1 MHDFHPLTAEWFRGR
16 FSAATTPQREAWS
29 AIRSGRDVLVSAP
42 TGSGKTLAAFLSCLD
57 RLVAAGLAGRL
68 DDQVEVVYVS
78 PLKALSNDIG
88 RNLETPLAEIEQL
101 AFERGL
107 AAPGIRTAVRT
118 GDTPA
123 WERQRMVR
131 RPPHILVTTPES
143 LFILLTAERSRA
155 ALRHATTVI
164 VDEIHALA
172 DDKRGS
178 HLALTLARL
187 DDLVRKA
194 GQPRPQRIGLSATV
208 RPIEAVARFLQG
220 KVAAAPGTE
229 TGADGPVPTPDAAD
243 AARRGG
249 RNCATGSVAVIDSG
263 HRRKLDLAVEVPRDE
278 LGVVATNEMWAEIY
292 DRLAEL
298 VAAHRTTL
306 IFVNN
311 RRLCERVAHHLEERL
326 GDEAVLAHHGSLSRR
341 LRQRAESRLKDGR
354 LRAVVATASLE
365 LGIDIGTVD
374 LVCQIGS
381 PRSIAVALQRI
392 GRSGHHVD
400 TPDGA
405 HVPRGRLFATTRD
418 ELIECAALV
427 HAIRQGRLDQL
438 EIPDWPLDVLAQQIV
453 AASAAE
459 TWPIDDLFAL
469 VRTAAPYAALPRAA
483 FDAVVDMLSD
493 GIATARGRSG
503 AYLHRDR
510 VNGTVRG
517 RRGARIA
524 AITGGGAI
532 PDNADYRVVAEPD
545 QTTVGTVDEDFAV
558 ESLAGDIFLLGTTSW
573 RIRRVESGRLRVEDA
588 HGAAPSLP
596 FWRGEAPGRTPE
608 LSEEVSRLRERVAEM
623 AAADEGAAEG
633 QGHDLG
639 RAEAWLVETCGLDR
653 SGAEQAAAY
662 VQAGAAA
669 LGAVPAQRR
678 VVAERFFDEAG
689 GMQLV
694 VHAPFGSRINRAWG
708 LALRKRFCRS
718 FNFELQAAAT
728 DNGVLISLAE
738 QHSFPLEVVFRFLNV
753 DTVEE
758 VLTQAMLPSPMFGAR
773 WRWNASRALAVL
785 RFAGGRKVPPPI
797 QRMRSD
803 DLLASVFP
811 DQAACPEN
819 LSGEVRIPDHPLVN
833 ETVRDCLHEAMDLD
847 GLRAVLAGIESGAVR
862 TLAVDTAEPSPFCH
876 EILNANPYAFL
887 DDAPLEERRARA
899 VQMRRTLGAESGG
912 IGALDPAA
920 IETVAAECW
929 PVVRDP
935 DELHDALLTLVV
947 LPPSPEWTVWFEAL
961 AASRRAGALTVGEAR
976 LWVPTERLGLLRA
989 LYPGAAVEP
998 RLPDVGP
1005 PGPADRESAA
1015 AEVLRGWLE
1024 STGPVQ
1030 ASALAD
1036 RLALPRPLVEAALA
1050 RLEGEGQVLRGRFTL
1065 DAAGDAEGE
1074 WCNRRVLARIHRLTI
1089 GSLRREIEPVST
1101 ADFVRFLHRWQH
1113 LAPGTQLHGA
1123 DGLLQVLKQLQGCEI
1138 SGAAL
1143 EREVIARRVA
1153 SYDPE
1158 LLDRLCLSGEVMW
1171 GRLSPHPAFE
1181 SPAAVRSAPPPRGS
1195 DGAAGRRAG
1204 WTADERGRTSGERAT
1219 DSARGRTAGARGRT
1233 SGERAT
1239 NSAPATSG
1247 ARGPTSG
1254 ERATDSA
1261 PATDSA
1267 RDRTSG
1273 ARSRTAGARPARVRP
1288 TRAAPVTLF
1297 LRDDADWLLAA
1308 AGRGRNGAPDAALS
1322 HPAREVREVLSS
1334 RGASFL
1340 PDLVRATGRLP
1351 SEVEDGLWE
1360 LVAAGLVSADG
1371 YDNLRA
1377 LVDPKRR
1384 RGEGRG
1390 RAARPRHAAGRWAL
1404 LDTSCA
1410 DPASPGPGAPEA
1422 GHEARFGPPAP
1433 EADDE
1438 ARRRAGGADRFGP
1451 TVPEADDRARRREGR
1466 AVRFGPAAPGT
1477 DDEAR
1482 RREGPA
1488 ARFGPPGP
1496 RTDDEA
1502 HSREGRANRFG
1513 SPTLAGDDE
1522 ARRRRDEHVARFAGQ
1537 LLDRWGVVC
1546 RDLAA
1551 RETLAP
1557 PWRDLLGA
1565 LRRMEA
1571 RGEIR
1576 GGRFVA
1582 GVVGEQF
1589 ARPEAV
1595 ELLRVVRR
1603 DDAPAG
1609 PLRVSAADPLN
1620 LTGVLLPGPRVSA
1633 LSGGTVDLLAAAED
1647 EPPAAAEDELPAAAE
1662 AVRTA

>member
-107 AAPGIRTAVRT
+107 AAPGVRTAVRT

-220 KVAAAPGTE
+220 NVAAAAPGTE
-229 TGADGPVPTPDAAD
+229 GNGRTLSAPDTADDGPRRGGTLAEADDRGPVPTPDAAA

-249 RNCATGSVAVIDSG
+249 RDCATGSVAVIDSG
-263 HRRKLDLAVEVPRDE
+263 HRRKLDLAVDVPRDE

-326 GDEAVLAHHGSLSRR
+326 GDDAVLAHHGSLSRR

-418 ELIECAALV
+418 ELLECAALV

-608 LSEEVSRLRERVAEM
+608 LSEEVSRLRERVAET
-623 AAADEGAAEG
+623 AAAD
-633 QGHDLG
+633 DG
-639 RAEAWLVETCGLDR
+639 RAAAWLVETCGLDR

-961 AASRRAGALTVGEAR
+961 AASRRAGALAVGEAR
-976 LWVPTERLGLLRA
+976 LWAPTERLGLLRA
-989 LYPGAAVEP
+989 LYPDAAVEP

-1024 STGPVQ
+1024 STGPAQ

-1050 RLEGEGQVLRGRFTL
+1050 RLEGEGQVLRGRFTR
-1065 DAAGDAEGE
+1065 DAAGNAEIE

-1181 SPAAVRSAPPPRGS
+1181 SPAAGRSAPTPRGS
-1195 DGAAGRRAG
+1195 DGA
-1204 WTADERGRTSGERAT
+1204 
-1219 DSARGRTAGARGRT
+1219 RGRTA
-1233 SGERAT
+1233 
-1239 NSAPATSG
+1239 
-1247 ARGPTSG
+1247 
-1254 ERATDSA
+1254 D
-1261 PATDSA
+1261 
-1267 RDRTSG
+1267 
-1273 ARSRTAGARPARVRP
+1273 ARPARVRP

-1297 LRDDADWLLAA
+1297 LRNDADWLLAA

-1404 LDTSCA
+1404 LDTGA
-1410 DPASPGPGAPEA
+1410 DPASAGPSTPEA
-1422 GHEARFGPPAP
+1422 GQEARFGSQTP
-1433 EADDE
+1433 
-1438 ARRRAGGADRFGP
+1438 GA
-1451 TVPEADDRARRREGR
+1451 
-1466 AVRFGPAAPGT
+1466 
-1477 DDEAR
+1477 
-1482 RREGPA
+1482 
-1488 ARFGPPGP
+1488 
-1496 RTDDEA
+1496 
-1502 HSREGRANRFG
+1502 
-1513 SPTLAGDDE
+1513 DDE

-1603 DDAPAG
+1603 DDAPQG

-1647 EPPAAAEDELPAAAE
+1647 EPPAAAA

>member
-1 MHDFHPLTAEWFRGR
+1 MQDFHPLTAEWFRGR
-16 FSAATTPQREAWS
+16 FAAATKPQLEAWP
-29 AIRSGRDVLVSAP
+29 AIRAGRDVLVSAP
-42 TGSGKTLAAFLSCLD
+42 TGSGKTLAAFLICLD
-57 RLVAAGLAGRL
+57 RLVTAGLAGRL
-68 DDQVEVVYVS
+68 DNRVEVVYVS

-123 WERQRMVR
+123 WERERMVR

-155 ALRHATTVI
+155 TLCHAATVI

-194 GQPRPQRIGLSATV
+194 GKPRPQRIGLSATV
-208 RPIEAVARFLQG
+208 RPIDLIARFLQG
-220 KVAAAPGTE
+220 AVPAGAPGIPTGGDTRPAPADAVGDAPPEGGRDAAAS
-229 TGADGPVPTPDAAD
+229 
-243 AARRGG
+243 
-249 RNCATGSVAVIDSG
+249 SVRVIDSG
-263 HRRKLDLAVEVPRDE
+263 HRRPLDLAIEVPRDE
-278 LGVVATNEMWAEIY
+278 LGVVATNEMWEEIY

-298 VAAHRTTL
+298 IVAHRTTL
-306 IFVNN
+306 VFVNT

-326 GDEAVLAHHGSLSRR
+326 GEDAVLAHHGSLSRR
-341 LRQRAESRLKDGR
+341 LRQRAEQQLKSGR

-381 PRSIAVALQRI
+381 PRSIAVTLQRV

-400 TPDGA
+400 TPNESY
-405 HVPRGRLFATTRD
+405 VPRGRLFATTRD

-427 HAIRQGRLDQL
+427 RAIRQGRLDRL
-438 EIPDWPLDVLAQQIV
+438 EIPDWPLDVLAQQLV
-453 AASAAE
+453 AACASE
-459 TWPIDDLFAL
+459 TWSVDDLFAL
-469 VRTAAPYAALPRAA
+469 ARAAAPYASLPRPA
-483 FDAVVDMLSD
+483 FEAVVDMLSD
-493 GIATARGRSG
+493 GITTARGRYG

-517 RRGARIA
+517 RRGARLA

-532 PDNADYRVVAEPD
+532 PDNANYLVVAEPD
-545 QTTVGTVDEDFAV
+545 ETTVGTVDEDFAV

-608 LSEEVSRLRERVAEM
+608 LSDEVSRLREGVAEM
-623 AAADEGAAEG
+623 VGDAPAGNGEGEDEG
-633 QGHDLG
+633 LR
-639 RAEAWLVETCGLDR
+639 RAVRWLTETCGLDS

-662 VQAGAAA
+662 VRAGAAA
-669 LGAVPAQRR
+669 LGVVPADRT
-678 VVAERFFDEAG
+678 VVAERFFDEGG

-694 VHAPFGSRINRAWG
+694 VHAPFGARINRAWG
-708 LALRKRFCRS
+708 LSLRKRFCRS

-728 DNGVLISLAE
+728 DNGILISLAE
-738 QHSFPLEVVFRFLNV
+738 QHSFPLEVIFRFLTV

-811 DQAACPEN
+811 DQVACQEN
-819 LSGEVRIPDHPLVN
+819 LTGDIRIPDHPLVN

-847 GLRAVLAGIESGAVR
+847 GLRAVLAGIESGAIR
-862 TLAVDTAEPSPFCH
+862 TRAVDTAEPSPFCH

-899 VQMRRTLGAESGG
+899 VQMRRSLGTDADG
-912 IGALDPAA
+912 IGALDPRA
-920 IETVAAECW
+920 IETVAGECW

-935 DELHDALLTLVV
+935 DELHDALLTLVA
-947 LPPSPEWTVWFEAL
+947 LPPVAAWAVWLDAL
-961 AASRRAGALTVGEAR
+961 KASGRAGVLRVGEAG
-976 LWVPTERLGLLRA
+976 LWVPTERLGLLRG
-989 LYPGAAVEP
+989 LYPGGVVEP
-998 RLPDVGP
+998 RLPEIGP
-1005 PGPADRESAA
+1005 SAPADRETAA
-1015 AEVLRGWLE
+1015 VELLRGWLE
-1024 STGPVQ
+1024 STGPVT

-1036 RLALPRPLVEAALA
+1036 RVALPRPLVEAGLT
-1050 RLEGEGQVLRGRFTL
+1050 RLEGEGQVLRGRFT
-1065 DAAGDAEGE
+1065 AGAGDGEVE

-1101 ADFVRFLHRWQH
+1101 ADFIRFLHRWQH
-1113 LAPGTQLHGA
+1113 LAPGTQMHGA
-1123 DGLLQVLKQLQGCEI
+1123 DGLLQVLRQLQGCEI

-1143 EREVIARRVA
+1143 EREVVARRIA

-1181 SPAAVRSAPPPRGS
+1181 SPASIRSSPAPPG
-1195 DGAAGRRAG
+1195 
-1204 WTADERGRTSGERAT
+1204 
-1219 DSARGRTAGARGRT
+1219 GAR
-1233 SGERAT
+1233 
-1239 NSAPATSG
+1239 PL
-1247 ARGPTSG
+1247 P
-1254 ERATDSA
+1254 
-1261 PATDSA
+1261 P
-1267 RDRTSG
+1267 G
-1273 ARSRTAGARPARVRP
+1273 ARSQPPGARRRTPGLRPARVRP
-1288 TRAAPVTLF
+1288 TRVAPITLF
-1297 LRDDADWLLAA
+1297 LRADADWLLAA
-1308 AGRGRNGAPDAALS
+1308 AGRGCVGPDDVALS
-1322 HPAREVREVLSS
+1322 HPAREVRDVLSS

-1340 PDLVRATGRLP
+1340 PELVRATGRLP

-1404 LDTSCA
+1404 LDAREPNSPDARPETA
-1410 DPASPGPGAPEA
+1410 D
-1422 GHEARFGPPAP
+1422 
-1433 EADDE
+1433 ADDE
-1438 ARRRAGGADRFGP
+1438 ARRRY
-1451 TVPEADDRARRREGR
+1451 E
-1466 AVRFGPAAPGT
+1466 
-1477 DDEAR
+1477 
-1482 RREGPA
+1482 
-1488 ARFGPPGP
+1488 
-1496 RTDDEA
+1496 
-1502 HSREGRANRFG
+1502 
-1513 SPTLAGDDE
+1513 
-1522 ARRRRDEHVARFAGQ
+1522 EHVARFAGQ

-1557 PWRDLLGA
+1557 PWRDLLRA

-1582 GVVGEQF
+1582 GIVGEQF
-1589 ARPEAV
+1589 ARPDAV

-1603 DDAPAG
+1603 EDAPHD
-1609 PLRVSAADPLN
+1609 PVRVSVADPLN

-1633 LSGGTVDLLAAAED
+1633 LSGGSVDLLPGADAGEASAAGGAR
-1647 EPPAAAEDELPAAAE
+1647 AA
-1662 AVRTA
+1662 RTA